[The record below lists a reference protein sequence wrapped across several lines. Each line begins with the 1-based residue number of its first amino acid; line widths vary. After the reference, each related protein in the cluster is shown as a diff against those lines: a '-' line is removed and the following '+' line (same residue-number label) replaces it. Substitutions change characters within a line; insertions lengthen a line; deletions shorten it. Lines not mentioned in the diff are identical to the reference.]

1 MAFTRHGHYIPT
13 TPFPESDKDLP
24 ELVARC
30 GEAGFCYAC
39 KEDVVRWKREQGML
53 DILTEHIPHELFQY
67 FDFKHLPE
75 TLQTVSRPFKK
86 LAEDLDY
93 QLEDGSQKD
102 LALTHLLQAK
112 DAAVRAHI
120 TWLNREG
127 RIT

>member
-1 MAFTRHGHYIPT
+1 MAFTRHGHHIPN
-13 TPFPESDKDLP
+13 TPLPSDKDLP

-30 GEAGFCYAC
+30 GGPGLCYAC
-39 KEDVVRWKREQGML
+39 QEDMVRWNLEQGTH
-53 DILTEHIPHELFQY
+53 DIVTEHVPHELFQY
-67 FDFKHLPE
+67 FDFEHLPE
-75 TLQTVSRPFKK
+75 ALQTVSRPFNK
-86 LAEDLDY
+86 LAEDLDS

-120 TWLNREG
+120 TWLKREG

>member
-1 MAFTRHGHYIPT
+1 MAFTRHGHHIPN
-13 TPFPESDKDLP
+13 TPLP
-24 ELVARC
+24 ETYEGVPASVARC
-30 GEAGFCYAC
+30 GGPRLCHVCQEDMVRWNLEQGTL
-39 KEDVVRWKREQGML
+39 DVVT
-53 DILTEHIPHELFQY
+53 DHIPHELLQY

-75 TLQTVSRPFKK
+75 ALQTVSRPFNK
-86 LAEDLDY
+86 LAEDLDR

-120 TWLNREG
+120 TWLKREG